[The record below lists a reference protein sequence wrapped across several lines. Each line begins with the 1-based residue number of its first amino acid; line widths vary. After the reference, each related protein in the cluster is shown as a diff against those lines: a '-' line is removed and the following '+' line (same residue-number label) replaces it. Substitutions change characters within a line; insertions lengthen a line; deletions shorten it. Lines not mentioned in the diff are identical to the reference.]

1 MSASMMIDLT
11 KEIVDLTNDDDIY
24 YNDDDLMMG
33 EDITDQF
40 DFSAWGE
47 DPFGINEF
55 EPEPEPELEPEIEC
69 CICHEDFST
78 AKTTK
83 LKCGHIYHVKCLRKW
98 SKKKKECPMDRKP
111 FKICELKT

>member
-1 MSASMMIDLT
+1 MMIDLT

-55 EPEPEPELEPEIEC
+55 EPEPEP
-69 CICHEDFST
+69 T
-78 AKTTK
+78 
-83 LKCGHIYHVKCLRKW
+83 
-98 SKKKKECPMDRKP
+98 
-111 FKICELKT
+111 